1 MLFPELA
8 WLGRARSLA
17 IPTTLPLAAALWLGL
32 TSLAPARAQNLVQN
46 PGFETGSLAPW
57 TASSTG
63 GISVSAYEDSSSAH
77 TGLWSAQ
84 IAYLTQ
90 GPGTGSL
97 SQTLL
102 TTPGQTYT
110 FSFWAQY
117 QDDFALFSSPLQV
130 SWNGT
135 QIAAPTLSSFG
146 GYSQY
151 TYNVTATGTST
162 PITFSLAVNDGLAS
176 WYLDDVRVASSVP
189 GPSGLLVMLLGA
201 VPGVGLLRRRK

>member
-1 MLFPELA
+1 MRLPELA
-8 WLGRARSLA
+8 SRGCLRFLA
-17 IPTTLPLAAALWLGL
+17 LRTALPFAAVLLLGL
-32 TSLAPARAQNLVQN
+32 TSLAPAQAQNLVQN

-57 TASSTG
+57 IASSTG
-63 GISVSAYEDSSSAH
+63 GISVLADEDSSVAH
-77 TGLWSAQ
+77 SGLWSAQ
-84 IAYLTQ
+84 ITFGTQ

-102 TTPGQTYT
+102 TTPGKTYN

-135 QIAAPTLSSFG
+135 QIADPTLPSFG

-151 TYNVTATGTST
+151 AYNVTATGSST
-162 PITFSLAVNDGLAS
+162 TIQFSLAVNNALAS
-176 WYLDDVRVASSVP
+176 LFLDDVRVASPVP
-189 GPSGLLVMLLGA
+189 GPSALLVMLLGA
-201 VPGVGLLRRRK
+201 VPGLRLLRRRR